1 MSAISG
7 IFKTMII
14 IGTKFEEFGWKETKE
29 YMSKNHVT
37 KIKLKRLTK
46 ELNRLATIQSIKLK
60 PKNDV
65 EKEILENWDLAT

>member
-1 MSAISG
+1 
-7 IFKTMII
+7 
-14 IGTKFEEFGWKETKE
+14 
-29 YMSKNHVT
+29 MSKNHVT